1 MKIFFQPFSTFCGLK
16 IELDLG
22 VRWNTRTLNLH
33 LSVRMT
39 ARPSVEARALIAS
52 ALLLLAATAHAQTT
66 TRSQTDPR
74 PIAHATLRQGEVTID
89 GRLDDPAWVAAT
101 PITDLVQSVPDEG
114 KPPSERTEI
123 RILYDGSYVY
133 IGARMFDSLG
143 AKGVRS
149 ALARRDQVMT
159 GGNSLTSDKIAFVF
173 DTFRDKNSRTWFEL
187 NPAGVKGDHQNGDA
201 SYDPVWDGATKIDSL
216 GWTAEFRIPYSQL
229 RFSRNADQI
238 WGMQIWR
245 TIDRRNEQD
254 MWAFWRTNEYGGP
267 AYFGTLD
274 GIKVTSRPRQVELV
288 PYATSRSKFARAQ
301 AGDPYH
307 SNTDMT
313 YRVGADAKLN
323 LTSNLTLDATVNPDF
338 GQVEVDPAVVN
349 LSVFETTFSEKRPF
363 FVSNSQYFSTGG
375 FSCFFCSNVSSMSL
389 VYTRRI
395 GRSPQ
400 LSGVVSGQSDYMDVA
415 DATTILGAAKVTGRT
430 SNGVSV
436 GILDATTDRERA
448 RFRPLGGTTDATA
461 EVEPLANYFVGRLK
475 KDFRGGNTHL
485 GAISTLVNRG
495 LTTPDEVSALRS
507 NAQALGLDLD
517 HHWANNEYSFN
528 VQTALTHI
536 GGDTAAINSAQFSS
550 ARYYQRPGRT
560 ETSDGLFS
568 TAFDP
573 TRRNLYGYGFY
584 ARLAKETGNW
594 LFETT
599 QNWRS
604 PGFEANDLGVL
615 SRSDYKWMLFNVFRQ
630 WTTPGSWY
638 RNFYTIWGAQQQLNY
653 EGDRNDMDYHVWAQA
668 TFKNYMNA
676 SAFVLRHPST
686 YDERLTRGGPTVIR
700 YGYNMLSTSF
710 GTDSR
715 SRAVGNLQFQYLT
728 PVDNTEGGQVNY
740 SPSLT
745 LKPSSRLL
753 LTLSPSLN
761 IDNTAQQYVTAVADP
776 RAPAGFAGNR
786 YIFGRLQQKTFS
798 MDTRVNMTF
807 TPNLTLEMFA
817 QPFLASGKYSSF
829 KEFAEVK
836 SRRMTFFGRDNGST
850 VARTTDPQTGATT
863 GYTIDPDG
871 AAGPASTFSFD
882 NPDFNLR
889 SLRGTGVLRW
899 EYRPGSTLYFVW
911 TQERDG
917 FDQFGDFNFGR
928 DRSALF
934 RDRPTNVFQIK
945 GTYWIGR

>member
-1 MKIFFQPFSTFCGLK
+1 MLARRLVALVAISLPALLTP
-16 IELDLG
+16 G
-22 VRWNTRTLNLH
+22 VRV
-33 LSVRMT
+33 SAQQT
-39 ARPSVEARALIAS
+39 AR
-52 ALLLLAATAHAQTT
+52 
-66 TRSQTDPR
+66 SQNDPR
-74 PIAHATLRQGEVTID
+74 PVASAARREGEITID
-89 GRLDDPAWVAAT
+89 GRLGDPAWAAAT
-101 PITDLVQSVPDEG
+101 PITELVQSTPDEG

-123 RILYDGSYVY
+123 RILYDASAIY
-133 IGARMFDSLG
+133 IGARMYDSLG

-149 ALARRDQVMT
+149 ALARRDQIMN
-159 GGNSLTSDKIAFVF
+159 GNNSLTSDHIAVVF

-201 SYDPVWDGATKIDSL
+201 SYDPVWEGATTIDSL
-216 GWTAEFRIPYSQL
+216 GWTAEFRIPLSQL
-229 RFSRNADQI
+229 RFSRDQKQI

-254 MWAFWRTNEYGGP
+254 MWAFWRNNEYGGP
-267 AYFGTLD
+267 AYFGTLE
-274 GIKVTSRPRQVELV
+274 GITVNSAPRQVELV
-288 PYATSRSKFARAQ
+288 PYATSRSKLQRAQ
-301 AGDPYH
+301 PGDPFH
-307 SNTDMT
+307 SNREMS
-313 YRVGADAKLN
+313 YRGGGDAKVN

-349 LSVFETTFSEKRPF
+349 LSVFETTFNEKRPF

-375 FSCFFCSNVSSMSL
+375 FSCFFCSNVSSLSL

-400 LSGVVSGQSDYMDVA
+400 LAGLLADQSDYMDA
-415 DATTILGAAKVTGRT
+415 TDATTILGAGKITGRT
-430 SNGVSV
+430 KSGISV
-436 GILDATTDRERA
+436 GVLDAITDRESA
-448 RFRPLGGTTDATA
+448 RFLPAGSTTVEKE

-475 KDFRGGNTHL
+475 KDFRGGSTRI
-485 GAISTLVNRG
+485 GTITTLVNRA
-495 LTTPDEVSALRS
+495 LTNPDEVARLRS
-507 NAQALGLDLD
+507 NAQAFGVDLD
-517 HHWANNEYSFN
+517 HHWASQEYSFN
-528 VQTALTHI
+528 VQTALTHA
-536 GGDTAAINSAQFSS
+536 GGDTAAIRRTQFAS

-560 ETSDGLFS
+560 ETTDGLFS
-568 TAFDP
+568 TEFDP
-573 TRRNLYGYGFY
+573 TRRNLYGYGLY

-594 LFETT
+594 LWETT

-615 SRSDYKWMLFNVFRQ
+615 GRADYKWMLANVFRQ
-630 WTTPGSWY
+630 WTTPGRWY
-638 RNFYTIWGAQQQLNY
+638 RNMYTIWGAQEQVNY
-653 EGDRNDMDYHVWAQA
+653 EGDRNDIDYHVWWQG
-668 TFKNYMNA
+668 TFKNYMNL
-676 SAFVLRHPST
+676 SSFVLFHPSY
-686 YDERLTRGGPTVIR
+686 YDERLTRGGPTVIH
-700 YGYNMLSTSF
+700 YGYNMLSTNF

-715 SRAVGNLQFQYLT
+715 ARVVGNVQVQVIS
-728 PVDNTEGGQVNY
+728 PVDNTEGGRVFY
-740 SPSLT
+740 SPSVT

-753 LTLSPSLN
+753 LSLAPSLD
-761 IDNTAQQYVTAVADP
+761 IDNTAQQYVTSASDP
-776 RAPAGFAGNR
+776 TAPAGFAGNR

-798 MDTRVNMTF
+798 MDTRANVTF

-836 SRRMTFFGRDNGST
+836 SRRMNLFGRDNGST
-850 VARTTDPQTGATT
+850 VVTNRDPKTGAIT

-871 AAGPASTFSFD
+871 PTAPAPQLTFD
-882 NPDFNLR
+882 NPDFNQR

-917 FDQFGDFNFGR
+917 SDQFGDFNFSR

>member
-1 MKIFFQPFSTFCGLK
+1 MSPRLS
-16 IELDLG
+16 
-22 VRWNTRTLNLH
+22 
-33 LSVRMT
+33 SVRFGLLVCAAGLLT
-39 ARPSVEARALIAS
+39 RPING
-52 ALLLLAATAHAQTT
+52 QTT
-66 TRSQTDPR
+66 TRSQKDPR
-74 PIAHATLRQGEVTID
+74 PVAHAALRQGEVTVD
-89 GRLDDPAWVAAT
+89 GRLDDAAWGAAT
-101 PITDLVQSVPDEG
+101 PITDLIQSTPDEG
-114 KPPSERTEI
+114 KPPSQKTEI
-123 RILYDGSYVY
+123 RILYDDAALY
-133 IGARMFDSLG
+133 IGARMYDSLG

-149 ALARRDQVMT
+149 ALARRDQVMN
-159 GGNSLTSDKIAFVF
+159 GDNSLTSDKIALVF

-187 NPAGVKGDHQNGDA
+187 NPDGVKGDHQNGDA
-201 SYDPVWDGATKIDSL
+201 SYDPVWEGATKIDSL

-229 RFSRNADQI
+229 RFSRDPQQV

-254 MWAFWRTNEYGGP
+254 MWAFWRSNEYGGP
-267 AYFGTLD
+267 AYFGTLE
-274 GIKVTSRPRQVELV
+274 GITVSSRPRQVELV
-288 PYATSRSKFARAQ
+288 PYATSRSKLERAQ
-301 AGDPYH
+301 PGDPYH
-307 SNTDMT
+307 SNNEMT
-313 YRVGADAKLN
+313 YRVGADAKVN

-375 FSCFFCSNVSSMSL
+375 FSCFFCSNVSSLSL

-400 LSGVVSGQSDYMDVA
+400 LAGLLSDQSDYMDAA
-415 DATTILGAAKVTGRT
+415 DATTILGAGKVTGRT
-430 SNGVSV
+430 RNGISV
-436 GILDATTDRERA
+436 GVLDALTNRERA
-448 RFRPLGGTTDATA
+448 TFRPIGTATDATA

-475 KDFRGGNTHL
+475 KDFRGGSTRI
-485 GAISTLVNRG
+485 GTITTLVNRD
-495 LTTPDEVSALRS
+495 LSTQDEIERLRS
-507 NAQALGLDLD
+507 NAQSFGVDLD
-517 HHWANNEYSFN
+517 HHWANQEYSFN

-536 GGDTAAINSAQFSS
+536 GGDTAAINRAQFAS

-560 ETSDGLFS
+560 ETTDGLFS
-568 TAFDP
+568 TAYDP
-573 TRRNLYGYGFY
+573 NRRNLYGYGFY

-594 LFETT
+594 LWETT

-615 SRSDYKWMLFNVFRQ
+615 GRADYKWMLVNVFRQ

-638 RNFYTIWGAQQQLNY
+638 RNLYTIWGAQQQLNY
-653 EGDRNDMDYHVWAQA
+653 EGDRNDMDYHAWVQA
-668 TFKNYMNA
+668 TFKNYMNS
-676 SAFVLRHPST
+676 SAFILLHPST
-686 YDERLTRGGPTVIR
+686 YDERLTRGGPTVIH
-700 YGYNMLSTSF
+700 YGYNMLSATF
-710 GTDSR
+710 GTDT
-715 SRAVGNLQFQYLT
+715 RARIVGNAQVQVIK
-728 PVDNTEGGQVNY
+728 PVDNTEGGRVAY
-740 SPSLT
+740 YPSVT
-745 LKPSSRLL
+745 IKPSARVLV
-753 LTLSPSLN
+753 TLSPSLD
-761 IDNTAQQYVTAVADP
+761 IDNTAQQYVATVADP
-776 RAPAGFAGNR
+776 NVAPGFVGNR
-786 YIFGRLQQKTFS
+786 YVFGRLQQKTFS
-798 MDTRVNMTF
+798 MDTRVNVTF

-829 KEFAEVK
+829 KEFAEPK
-836 SRRMTFFGRDNGST
+836 SRRMNFFGRDNGST
-850 VARTTDPQTGATT
+850 VVTNTDPQTGAIA

-871 AAGPASTFSFD
+871 GGPAAAFPID

-917 FDQFGDFNFGR
+917 SDQFGDFNFAR